1 MYREFTSPA
10 EEKKLEIFKVVC
22 NSNGVTLV
30 QLSEVLNIPQKSL
43 QKYIY
48 FLNEDLQL
56 LSPHLL
62 LSKNHYNQ
70 YFVDRADDD
79 EPFYAKLMYH
89 YLLNSTQ

>member
-1 MYREFTSPA
+1 MYREFISPA

-48 FLNEDLQL
+48 FFNEDLQL

-70 YFVDRADDD
+70 YFC
-79 EPFYAKLMYH
+79 
-89 YLLNSTQ
+89 

>member
-1 MYREFTSPA
+1 MYREFISPA

-56 LSPHLL
+56 LSLTCFYQKIITISIL
-62 LSKNHYNQ
+62 LSEQRTMNLSMQN
-70 YFVDRADDD
+70 
-79 EPFYAKLMYH
+79 
-89 YLLNSTQ
+89 